1 MTAAQEYLDQ
11 RQDRNLDQVMELLR
25 IPSISTD
32 PDHAGDVRVGADWIA
47 ERMRAIGVPEVR
59 LIETPRHPLVYGK
72 WHAAPGTP
80 TILVYGHYDVQPV
93 DPLTE
98 WLSDPFDPT
107 IRDGRI
113 YARGSADMKANLVTL
128 LQAVEALA
136 ATSPTGA
143 PPINLTFLWEGE
155 EEIGSPSAPA
165 AVNAMKDE
173 LTADVVMSCDGGMY
187 DGDTGALW
195 ISFKGLAAVE
205 LIIHTGQTDLHS
217 GGYGAVVPNAA
228 QVLARIAA
236 SMHDDDGRVA
246 VPSFYDDV
254 VELSEAD
261 RAEIAAMAPS
271 DDDLMSETSVK
282 KLWGEPGYTPE
293 ERRSAR
299 PTLDING
306 YWSGYQGA
314 GGKTVTPCLGHIKIT
329 CRLVP
334 NQDPNRIAELIA
346 AHAQSVAPA
355 GVTVEPRFYE
365 RSGRGYAISRDNP
378 FLNRLGEVL
387 EAEYGKSARIV
398 RVGGSVPITAM
409 FKELLQRET
418 ITLGFLLPG
427 ANVHAPN
434 EWFRICDLNR
444 ARSVYAA
451 FLSGWQ
457 GGAIGTSVPS
467 PGVRKEN
474 GR

>member
-1 MTAAQEYLDQ
+1 MTTAQEYLDQ
-11 RQDRNLDQVMELLR
+11 RQDRNLEQVMELLR
-25 IPSISTD
+25 IPSVSTD
-32 PDHAGDVRVGADWIA
+32 PAHAGDVHSAAEWIA

-59 LIETPRHPLVYGK
+59 LVDTPRHPLVYGK
-72 WHAAPGTP
+72 WHAAPGAP

-93 DPLTE
+93 DPLNE
-98 WLSDPFDPT
+98 WVSPPFEPT
-107 IRDGRI
+107 IRDDRI
-113 YARGSADMKANLVTL
+113 YARGAADMKANLVTL

-136 ATSPTGA
+136 GTSPIGA

-165 AVNAMKDE
+165 VVEAMKDE
-173 LTADVVMSCDGGMY
+173 LAADVIMSCDGGMY

-195 ISFKGLAAVE
+195 ISFKGLAAIE
-205 LIIHTGQTDLHS
+205 LIIRTGSTDLHS

-228 QVLARIAA
+228 QVLAQVAA
-236 SMHDDDGRVA
+236 SMHDDHGRVA
-246 VPSFYDDV
+246 VPGFYDGV
-254 VELSEAD
+254 VELSDAD

-271 DDDLMSETSVK
+271 DDALRRETSVK
-282 KLWGEPGYTPE
+282 ALWGEPGYTPE

-306 YWSGYQGA
+306 YWSGFQGA

-334 NQDPNRIAELIA
+334 DQDPDRIAKLIA
-346 AHAQSVAPA
+346 AHAQSVVPA
-355 GVTVEPRFYE
+355 GVTVEPRFSE
-365 RSGRGYAISRDNP
+365 RNGRGYAISRDNP
-378 FLNRLGEVL
+378 FLARLGEVL
-387 EAEYGKSARIV
+387 EAEYGTPARVV

-409 FKELLQRET
+409 FRQLLRRET
-418 ITLGFLLPG
+418 ITLGFLLP
-427 ANVHAPN
+427 ASNVHAPN
-434 EWFRICDLNR
+434 EWFRISDLNR
-444 ARSVYAA
+444 ARSVYAS

-457 GGAIGTSVPS
+457 GEDIGTGVPS

-474 GR
+474 GQ